1 MRKTIPKKKILLIGI
16 PILVVILTLFNLWWF
31 GVFDDIA
38 DAHFRHGVY
47 EVEKEELAYEEDD
60 EAAVD
65 RYYEEL
71 VPTLPTKDLL
81 ELSIKHMGNGVSV
94 WSASLEYGGFKYSF
108 RPLAEELEKRRNV
121 GKILAEM
128 YLEYPV
134 FQRDKSGTLLAIN
147 EDMWYME
154 VLLAQPIYQHQLP
167 LGQTKKKLV
176 AQKQKEKFAA
186 LDTELG
192 QEYLADLEDTD
203 YGSTPEEKKAY
214 FYRRASVNITY
225 SDAWNENGCHWD
237 EEILKE
243 HAAKYID
250 LAE

>member
-1 MRKTIPKKKILLIGI
+1 MRKTISKKKILLIGI

-47 EVEKEELAYEEDD
+47 DFETEQKLSFQSAE
-60 EAAVD
+60 AVD
-65 RYYEEL
+65 QYYKEL
-71 VPTLPTKDLL
+71 VPTMTTKDMIA
-81 ELSIKHMGNGVSV
+81 LSFDHMGAGGSI
-94 WSASLEYGGFKYSF
+94 WSASEEYAILQDSHGGVIAK
-108 RPLAEELEKRRNV
+108 ELEKRRNV

-134 FQRDKSGTLLAIN
+134 FWREESGVLHAIK

-203 YGSTPEEKKAY
+203 NGSTPGGEKSIFLSSCQSKY
-214 FYRRASVNITY
+214 YLF
-225 SDAWNENGCHWD
+225 GCV
-237 EEILKE
+237 E
-243 HAAKYID
+243 
-250 LAE
+250 